1 MAIFNSYVSLPEG
14 SSWISL
20 GMFFGS
26 VVTWVTERPI
36 FVEARNMKHGNG
48 KSIVHRWF
56 SLWNI
61 GASPKHED
69 TGRVHH
75 YPMTDHIGSMYAI
88 YGNVYHQYT
97 PNVSIYTSTMDPIWL
112 DYVNH
117 STSFKCGH
125 RGCQDLPNFA
135 QHQVPIFTLLGN
147 QGSRRLRWRHGH
159 VHGVLYKAIA

>member
-88 YGNVYHQYT
+88 YGNIYHQYT
-97 PNVSIYTSTMDPIWL
+97 PNVSIYTSTMDPMGMIRLCKPLNIFQMWSPWL
-112 DYVNH
+112 PGPTKLRAA
-117 STSFKCGH
+117 SGT
-125 RGCQDLPNFA
+125 DLHLAGEPRVQA
-135 QHQVPIFTLLGN
+135 TQVTTWTC
-147 QGSRRLRWRHGH
+147 SWSA
-159 VHGVLYKAIA
+159 V